1 VSEAPAFSFQDPN
14 GFVFEHEGILYRRIR
29 AAGLSNYAALVES
42 GLYGALVARQ
52 MLVAHEPVD
61 GKSFGIGADE
71 RLIRPTRVPFVSY
84 PYEWCFEQ
92 WRDAALLTL
101 DLQEAALR
109 VNMQLRDA
117 SPFNVQFIGAL
128 PIFVDTLSFGCR
140 PDGAPWSGYRQF
152 CQMFLVPLLLM
163 QTFGAD
169 FAKIISIHLQG
180 VPLQLA
186 RRLLPLR
193 LLLSPHHLVHV
204 YLHSLFDQMP
214 VGHGEPARSVSL
226 SSQLGLVE
234 SLRKSVSRLTAPSGR
249 SPWTEYYRQEE
260 SYSAESQSYK
270 RQAVAAML
278 RDLTP
283 GTVWDLGCNIGFY
296 AEDAL
301 QFHRYVIALDSD
313 AASIAIL
320 YARAR
325 QARVN
330 NLLPLVV
337 DVRNPSSGLGWCG
350 RERQS
355 LFERG
360 PANVVLAL
368 ALIHHL
374 CLQAGVPL
382 GQVAAFLALAGRHA
396 IVEFVPPND
405 PMIARLGPIA
415 AERLAAY
422 DRPQF
427 ENAVT
432 RHFQIARRQSIPGT
446 QRELYLLQS

>member
-1 VSEAPAFSFQDPN
+1 MSEAPAFSFQDPN
-14 GFVFEHEGILYRRIR
+14 GFVFEHEGILYRRVR
-29 AAGLSNYAALVES
+29 AAGLSNYAALIES
-42 GLYGALVARQ
+42 GLYDELVARQ

-109 VNMQLRDA
+109 ANMHLRDA

-204 YLHSLFDQMP
+204 YLHSLFDQMV
-214 VGHGEPARSVSL
+214 VGHGEHTRSVSL

-249 SPWTEYYRQEE
+249 SPWSDYYQQE
-260 SYSAESQSYK
+260 SHIRRRAKAISVRPSRRCSAIWRPE
-270 RQAVAAML
+270 RC
-278 RDLTP
+278 
-283 GTVWDLGCNIGFY
+283 GTWD
-296 AEDAL
+296 AT
-301 QFHRYVIALDSD
+301 
-313 AASIAIL
+313 
-320 YARAR
+320 
-325 QARVN
+325 
-330 NLLPLVV
+330 
-337 DVRNPSSGLGWCG
+337 SG
-350 RERQS
+350 
-355 LFERG
+355 
-360 PANVVLAL
+360 
-368 ALIHHL
+368 
-374 CLQAGVPL
+374 
-382 GQVAAFLALAGRHA
+382 
-396 IVEFVPPND
+396 
-405 PMIARLGPIA
+405 
-415 AERLAAY
+415 
-422 DRPQF
+422 
-427 ENAVT
+427 
-432 RHFQIARRQSIPGT
+432 SIPRTRCNVTATSSRWIATPHRLRFST
-446 QRELYLLQS
+446 QEHGRRGSIICCLWSLISAIRAAAWAGAGASGNRSSSADPRTSCSPSP